1 MRLTASVKGRAGSSG
16 AAGTPHTVADRASR
30 LPRPVRA
37 TALVSLL
44 ALVAASCGGGS
55 SGPKT
60 AKEGPPHSGGSV
72 VYGLDAESSG
82 GWCPRNAQLAAAG
95 IIENDAIYDQLAYPN
110 DKGQIV
116 PYLAQSI
123 TNSADYRTWTIKI
136 RPNILFQDGEKLDAA
151 AVKLNIDAV
160 RTGPLGAYVLN
171 DITDTVVVDPLTVD
185 VKMAKPWIAFPW
197 VLFGTGRGAMAA
209 PKQLNSPNCANEL
222 IGTGPFMLKEWIPN
236 DHMTVV
242 RNPHYWRKDSA
253 GRQLPYLD
261 QITFRPITDA
271 TQRLNALKTGQIDMM
286 MTDNG
291 DTIYQIRQTEKS
303 GAITAVENQKSAE
316 IGYTMLRVDKPPF
329 DDIVARE
336 AAAYAS
342 NPDEINQVIYH
353 GVETRTDT
361 PFAPDVFGYV
371 KEPRQPPIT
380 FDLSKAKQLVSQYKA
395 AHGGHFDLTLSS
407 TNDPN
412 VIKQAQLLQS
422 QWQAAGMNVK
432 LRSADQATL
441 INQALG
447 GDFQATLWRNH
458 PGADPDTQLPWW
470 HSGSPVNFQNIK
482 DPRIDHDLD
491 EARSATDP
499 AVRKADY
506 EDLQREFGA
515 QLYSLW
521 GFYARWVIASKPN
534 IHGITGVDLPDGGT
548 PGIVASVFPTIGL
561 WRS

>member
-1 MRLTASVKGRAGSSG
+1 MRLTASVKGR
-16 AAGTPHTVADRASR
+16 TVGNRASR

-37 TALVSLL
+37 AALASLL
-44 ALVAASCGGGS
+44 ALLAASCGGGGS

-60 AKEGPPHSGGSV
+60 AKEGPPHSGGGV
-72 VYGLDAESSG
+72 VYGLDAETSG
-82 GWCPRNAQLAAAG
+82 GWCPRNSQLAAAG
-95 IIENDAIYDQLAYPN
+95 IIENDAIYEQLAYPN
-110 DKGQIV
+110 DQGKIE

-123 TNSADYRTWTIKI
+123 TPSADYRTWTIKV
-136 RPNILFQDGEKLDAA
+136 RPGIQFHDGEPLDAS
-151 AVKLNIDAV
+151 AVKMNIDAV
-160 RTGPLGAYVLN
+160 RTGPLGGFVLSN
-171 DITDTVVVDPLTVD
+171 ITDTVVVDPLTVD

-197 VLFGTGRGAMAA
+197 TLFGTGRGAMAA

-236 DHMTVV
+236 NHMIVV
-242 RNPHYWRKDSA
+242 RNPHYWRKDSS

-261 QITFRPITDA
+261 QITFRPISDA

-291 DTIYQIRQTEKS
+291 DTIYQVRQTAKT
-303 GAITAVENQKSAE
+303 GAISEVENERSAE

-329 DDIVARE
+329 NDITARE
-336 AAAYAS
+336 AVAYAS
-342 NPDEINQVIYH
+342 NRDEINSVIYH
-353 GVETRTDT
+353 GVETPTDT
-361 PFAPDVFGYV
+361 PFAPDVLGYV
-371 KEPRQPPIT
+371 KEPRQPPIAH
-380 FDLSKAKQLVSQYKA
+380 DLNKAKQLVSQYKA
-395 AHGGHFDLTLSS
+395 AHGGSFDVTLSS
-407 TNDPN
+407 TNDPT
-412 VIKQAQLLQS
+412 VIKQAQLIQS
-422 QWQAAGMNVK
+422 QWQAAGINVK
-432 LRSADQATL
+432 LRNADQATL

-458 PGADPDTQLPWW
+458 PGADPDTQYSWW
-470 HSGSPVNFQNIK
+470 HSNSPVNFNNFK
-482 DPRIDHDLD
+482 DPQIDHDFE

-506 EDLQREFGA
+506 EDVQRVFGR

-521 GFYARWVIASKPN
+521 GFYAKWVIASKPN
-534 IHGITGVDLPDGGT
+534 IHGITGVDLPDGGK